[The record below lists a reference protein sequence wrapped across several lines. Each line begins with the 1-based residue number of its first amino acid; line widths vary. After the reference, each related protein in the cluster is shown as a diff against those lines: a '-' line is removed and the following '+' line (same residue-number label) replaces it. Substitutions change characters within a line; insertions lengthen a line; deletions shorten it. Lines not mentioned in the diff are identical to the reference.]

1 MIVNEPIINKEKGE
15 KYIFNSNKNE
25 RLLSFK
31 KNDPKYEAIL
41 EKFDKFDT
49 EEEGEEFTIEKF
61 LDEKAVMCEKCGII
75 SPEKRFPDIKLKDND
90 KMTFR
95 EMYLGMYNKYEFPLR
110 SLYENRCIAQC
121 PNGFTDIAGYC

>member
-1 MIVNEPIINKEKGE
+1 MIVNEPIMNKEKGE

-61 LDEKAVMCEKCGII
+61 LEEKAVMCEKCGII
-75 SPEKRFPDIKLKDND
+75 SPE
-90 KMTFR
+90 
-95 EMYLGMYNKYEFPLR
+95 
-110 SLYENRCIAQC
+110 
-121 PNGFTDIAGYC
+121 